1 MLHALLKT
9 AHLLAV
15 VVWIGGMFFA
25 HFCLRPAAQR
35 LDPPQRLPLMADA
48 LRRFLGYAG
57 WAAAVAVASG
67 VAMLHGAP
75 WPRSI
80 AIDLL
85 VMAVLGVAMAV
96 IYLVIRLVLFRRFE
110 RALAVPDLPA
120 AAAAL
125 GLVRRWVLVN
135 LAIGALILAVTQFG
149 SVA

>member
-48 LRRFLGYAG
+48 LRRFLGVVR

-67 VAMLHGAP
+67 AAMLAAAP
-75 WPRSI
+75 WPRSV
-80 AIDLL
+80 ALDVLA
-85 VMAVLGVAMAV
+85 MAVLGLVMAV
-96 IYLVIRLVLFRRFE
+96 IYLVVHHVLFRRFE

-125 GLVRRWVLVN
+125 AVVRRWVLVN
-135 LAIGALILAVTQFG
+135 LSLGTLVLVVTQLG
-149 SVA
+149 NAA